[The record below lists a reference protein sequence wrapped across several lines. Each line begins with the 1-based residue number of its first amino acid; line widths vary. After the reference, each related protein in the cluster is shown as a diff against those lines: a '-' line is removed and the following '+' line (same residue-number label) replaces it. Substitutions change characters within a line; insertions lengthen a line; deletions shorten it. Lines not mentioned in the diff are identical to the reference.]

1 MTHSESTGHIQSA
14 VVHRKCIFKN
24 NSCIFHMLIRAYI
37 MVSVTVLNQMELCK
51 KKIHMTRIHSALEEI
66 LHYDLC
72 KLAKQF

>member
-1 MTHSESTGHIQSA
+1 
-14 VVHRKCIFKN
+14 
-24 NSCIFHMLIRAYI
+24 MLIRAYI

-72 KLAKQF
+72 KLAKQFWLLQINDLSIPADPSGCGAAYPLSA